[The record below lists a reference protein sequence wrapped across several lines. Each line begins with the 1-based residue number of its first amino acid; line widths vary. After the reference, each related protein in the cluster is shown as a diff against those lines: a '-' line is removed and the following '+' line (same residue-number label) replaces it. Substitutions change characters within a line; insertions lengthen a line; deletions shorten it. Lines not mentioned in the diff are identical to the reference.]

1 MRKVFKISKKIALV
15 VLTFAFVLIAIGVLP
30 SVTPGKNPNKVI
42 LSADTWN
49 SDLVEINKG
58 DSLNTSTYVSISSYV
73 TLDGDGLV
81 TAVKDYSAIDANT
94 IVKIETGLD
103 LYYFSE
109 LCNPKFSSGN
119 DNAAY
124 KDFLGFNYIVA
135 CDINYEDASKTF
147 KMLRPIGWMSGA
159 PFTGTFDGQG
169 NVISNIFYRPL
180 EDETEAETYSGLIYF
195 ALFSVISNQGTVRN
209 VGIVNPNMIQYDKYE
224 DIAFVSPL
232 IGDNNGLVENC
243 YVQDFRGN
251 NAGMSAEGGYTTSM
265 FAVGNGT
272 SGIIRNCYVA
282 VDRITSPTISM
293 TSASNRYPFIAGN
306 KGTLENCYYDNHILD
321 LNTTYTKPEKDS
333 ETAAD
338 FVGLEGITTADFLN
352 TSVFEYYEKDD
363 ADNIVNQIWFSNAT
377 YETNYSSYL
386 RLNYPVLKGF
396 EVKEVNSVKYFA
408 IKDANDLVLMSEYI
422 DKYQAFRTA
431 SYLLVNSVDLKTVK
445 QDAFVFTDAVF
456 SGKLVGTTKSDD
468 GYSVTLSDGTVSNQT
483 SIFNLKINKGN
494 SYNGYRCYG
503 LFSVLA
509 GTVEGINLVNV
520 TIDESDITSVNLN
533 EVNTLGAVCGLLEGG
548 IINKVNVSVNI
559 TLTNG
564 TTTFLGTQ
572 QVGGICGTTL
582 SGTISNSTTTG
593 TLNAATYSNTGT
605 LDVKYSHS
613 IGGIV
618 GKVENCDSISNCL
631 NNIELNNINYSTNPG
646 TSVRQYIGGAI
657 GCGGDDDVKKES
669 YLSNTYELQN
679 NKAIKV
685 TNGTYYSLVYV
696 GGVIGRV
703 IDAKGSNGV
712 YLNNADINFDVN
724 NNNYKAYISG
734 VMNVISKTADGY
746 DTFNKTINATTV
758 QSELDAQTAFEF
770 TSISNAGL
778 LNINNELSASKY
790 PAKYGVITTITN
802 GIDIRAAGLC
812 YSYLSK
818 MNVLGGYNLNYHYER
833 TASSIKEVANE
844 PQSIDMSMMDEY
856 APAFNADNKV
866 AYLDGELHLDTN
878 YLPSKSTTIDST
890 VPTLETTVN
899 LERVY
904 NYQQSNYI
912 SNKAVNAYTL
922 QISGCINGR
931 NFNLKNIR
939 NDGAIKV
946 YFTQST
952 LSLGLNASPY
962 FNYFGDYKKLKVYGV
977 MEEVS
982 LGHRAEDIYNGGN
995 ITISSADGIVPNFT
1009 MYIGGVCY
1017 KNVGNDDPGT
1027 SLMIERGYVG
1037 SLHNTINNGEIR
1049 ITHGNIL
1056 ESDQTASGQF
1066 YSQSRIGGICAFNC
1080 STISQTF
1087 NLGDIYNVNSVFRKN
1102 DSTYGSYPAASQF
1115 EVETGG
1121 ICFIQQNELLSGS
1134 TDNGNAVYTKANIID
1149 SANNGTVISLNTGT
1163 NNAWTN
1169 AGGFVGRNDRG
1180 EDAVLVEEDDTSSVY
1195 PHLQKIQYCIN
1206 YGDVYSYNNYSSDN
1220 ETTANEPQ
1228 AKAAGFI
1235 CLGLCSVVDVIN
1247 YGDIH
1252 STKVASGMFGHVY
1265 FPRMVT
1271 AGASQNSPVNI
1282 ANAINYGKV
1291 TLVSVSES
1299 NRNQLYSVND
1309 ETGLAERTGIFTTSA
1324 NSTHYPVGAL
1334 IGMIY
1339 GNNNANTL
1347 LTTLNVKNLVNF
1359 NDDLDILGRVA
1370 EGGIILDNNNNK
1382 IEALQ
1387 YMATTKP
1394 ADFSPDP
1401 FGTDRTNYYSGVKSY
1416 FKDDSLGDN
1425 TVENSFSQAYN
1436 GGIFNQNYTLRT
1448 APAFTYDV
1456 NGNVDQNNTDNFI
1469 ADYIQFIPYS
1479 KVNEYL
1485 VKKIGL
1491 ESVVLENALNR
1502 AKDSYETIYGI
1513 LKYKNSTDTAMNEV
1527 YDELIAEE
1535 SERLDSASR
1544 IIARELSNTLSSP
1557 EYTVEEV
1564 REILK
1569 VLIEHEEELNQVCQ
1583 ATLVKNIITGLVNKM
1598 TETEIDSTIKAVLVD
1613 DDLLYILVVEYP
1625 DVFAD
1630 YIEIVKE
1637 SSNLTS
1643 EQKAA
1648 IAKIF
1653 ECIVHNNGSVKEYIN
1668 SLTKDEQDALAD
1680 ELYEMLKN
1688 NQVIRDNLAS
1698 VYSTLDISGDKL
1710 EEFKDFVLE
1719 SRIDDDPTNNLDI
1732 TDSEYENMYADIK
1745 ISNKTD
1751 EQVYDGIRSLTGAN
1765 LTNFINS
1772 LKAGASEHTS
1782 RLYSFLDSGRTNS
1795 GNIYLPATEGNYI
1808 GIVNS
1813 SNYVFKSDIGTA
1825 GTGEVYSGNIEN
1837 VNFAFDD
1844 TNRSYTITPTLDPAH
1859 AYEIYVSNAD
1869 QGGKTYVTE
1878 SSSITY
1884 YWYWELTN
1892 GTLSLSHSETVS
1904 TQNRYFVANK
1914 PSNGSTPAIAN
1925 IEWGSSEHTGVF
1937 ADGENDSETGTD
1949 YFWGFIPY
1957 DVTLVS
1963 DLLFS
1968 NISIYKYINYSS
1980 NQYLKNNKDLTLSMI
1995 EALSDATLSDNHKQA
2010 ILLELFSKSTVNK
2023 GVFIQL
2029 LFADERNGHINDGT
2043 TLEEKVQYVID
2054 NLTPE
2059 LSYTALENISDEDVR
2074 ITLVQLFGIGGS
2086 VSFSGILDVLLQQ
2099 LSLSTDETYINK
2111 VDELYNDVFVQGA
2124 PGFTKGEQDAIYDAI
2139 RLIINSLNAD
2149 QKKELAL
2156 DMPGVVGPYAIK
2168 NGINSLT
2175 KQEIIELINQF
2186 IIANPQLL
2194 VTDHNEL
2201 STLFDLNIKATI
2213 SAGIIYGD
2221 ENLFIKHIFSGN
2233 SLDELIQLMNDAKLD
2248 AGLITDFTG
2257 IYALASS
2264 MGIEAGLFLPD
2275 NISLIDLDKYYTNED
2290 GILVN
2295 DPEWR
2300 GGTYEEPN
2308 AYTEGVRSV
2317 NYKVYYEMKQLKKS
2331 IATIIFKMEL
2341 TDDDNELAVDNN
2353 VETDY
2358 FCNVKEKDENGNL
2371 VVDEYGNHIILNEVY
2386 FYIPINNDILYKD
2399 YLYINMT
2406 KGTYELSYGAKFDE
2420 GTDKFEIELPKENY
2434 FVGQIL
2440 YDTFIVEAED
2450 EKVKTKYTL
2459 YVTITNPAYLDPLNS
2474 VTVDGV
2480 ASATTISTKSG
2491 LKGETVTDAIVN
2503 TAVVGYNGKIVLNYG
2518 TVNMTNGLS
2527 LLSNVNVYKTNLSVL
2542 PTALPTNYSS
2552 YTTNKLIKGT
2562 DYVFNDVVNNG
2573 IVVITGVSGTG
2584 FENNSYPDGT
2594 IFFDISLDNY
2604 QSAGIYLIEIE
2615 INDDAKYYTF
2625 FEKAKSSMANL
2636 ESLTFDGQYYVNESN
2651 SNDNSDAPSLLQFG
2665 TPVTEEFFA
2674 NSGVLNNNLYID
2686 SIEGV
2691 LNGDFFNTDA
2701 NKVCIY
2707 KKGDSNITNANQ
2719 SYRIA
2724 IKLNPL
2730 NNKYEITNKYTSGDG
2745 QDVTT
2750 LDFDYLIMIPSS
2762 HVDRVT
2768 FNNVAIGDICDIS
2781 NSGTTCNIT
2790 FNKGLYLDS
2799 ILTSPLSTFTIGEVT
2814 ATKVG
2819 ELYQYT
2825 VEIKIIAE
2833 DGTPKTFT
2841 HYINEETYNDYI
2853 TRIYVNGGVEVDDII
2868 GDDAAEQAATYAY
2881 EDTFEKTETPSYRF
2895 EYSLDHFYTLPT
2907 SSYFKVQFYDASGN
2921 ELPDIPTGVTVN
2933 VTEGLDF
2940 EVEFSEDA
2948 ESTDYYFAMVYQN
2961 SVEFNDTQTNGWDV
2975 EFKKI
2980 HIKKQK
2986 SRNSY
2991 LDNITFFSES
3001 VTASIRTMITA
3012 DVITLTEY
3020 EAMLKDS
3027 TREIVCL
3034 PGQIYYNDYAWSYS
3048 DNTMEKESDFYVIGL
3063 VNRTELDYYTPDFT
3077 LPEGATVYR
3086 TETVE
3091 GAIYKYVPYYV
3102 DDLQALTNFLIS
3114 EDGNTILDEGGNAIT
3129 VTNASTGFSSFT
3141 YNGINYTISPVAGYQ
3156 SIVYNETTI
3165 ENTSLRTNY
3174 NEFGSY
3180 DEDAEEFNFVNYRV
3194 YAEIYSELT
3203 TDADKANH
3211 VTDYKVAAQDLTN
3224 NIRFNLTIQYADGCD
3239 INEKVKNIF
3248 VEFVCYALPA
3258 EVTKENPDR
3267 SEYLLYNK
3275 AGIFAYFDGDNILS
3289 HGSLKSNTS
3298 GYYDLFISL
3307 PDGYKASFTVTDK
3320 KVTTTYTDTNE
3331 FFVDTGITVRN
3342 VDIVITI
3349 DKVDNYTPEWGVH
3362 VKNESNSK

>member
-1 MRKVFKISKKIALV
+1 MGITGYNYNLNNGSTHSFYTDNSGPSGASGASGSYGANLASGIYQVSGAHVVSGMSGVGSISNLAFSQIIDMFEKGNLV
-15 VLTFAFVLIAIGVLP
+15 TSELVKGLRSKG
-30 SVTPGKNPNKVI
+30 VTP
-42 LSADTWN
+42 
-49 SDLVEINKG
+49 
-58 DSLNTSTYVSISSYV
+58 
-73 TLDGDGLV
+73 
-81 TAVKDYSAIDANT
+81 
-94 IVKIETGLD
+94 KIETNGNLTKATFTYQGKNYVIQCNKEYAEHQID
-103 LYYFSE
+103 TKTATTYTVAQMRSYGFDADTIAKYF
-109 LCNPKFSSGN
+109 
-119 DNAAY
+119 D
-124 KDFLGFNYIVA
+124 VA
-135 CDINYEDASKTF
+135 ESQNGVATKYVLKKGQYADAGSLK
-147 KMLRPIGWMSGA
+147 
-159 PFTGTFDGQG
+159 
-169 NVISNIFYRPL
+169 N
-180 EDETEAETYSGLIYF
+180 
-195 ALFSVISNQGTVRN
+195 ALFSSTR
-209 VGIVNPNMIQYDKYE
+209 
-224 DIAFVSPL
+224 
-232 IGDNNGLVENC
+232 
-243 YVQDFRGN
+243 
-251 NAGMSAEGGYTTSM
+251 
-265 FAVGNGT
+265 
-272 SGIIRNCYVA
+272 
-282 VDRITSPTISM
+282 
-293 TSASNRYPFIAGN
+293 
-306 KGTLENCYYDNHILD
+306 
-321 LNTTYTKPEKDS
+321 
-333 ETAAD
+333 
-338 FVGLEGITTADFLN
+338 
-352 TSVFEYYEKDD
+352 
-363 ADNIVNQIWFSNAT
+363 
-377 YETNYSSYL
+377 
-386 RLNYPVLKGF
+386 
-396 EVKEVNSVKYFA
+396 
-408 IKDANDLVLMSEYI
+408 
-422 DKYQAFRTA
+422 
-431 SYLLVNSVDLKTVK
+431 
-445 QDAFVFTDAVF
+445 
-456 SGKLVGTTKSDD
+456 
-468 GYSVTLSDGTVSNQT
+468 
-483 SIFNLKINKGN
+483 
-494 SYNGYRCYG
+494 
-503 LFSVLA
+503 
-509 GTVEGINLVNV
+509 
-520 TIDESDITSVNLN
+520 
-533 EVNTLGAVCGLLEGG
+533 NTL
-548 IINKVNVSVNI
+548 I
-559 TLTNG
+559 
-564 TTTFLGTQ
+564 
-572 QVGGICGTTL
+572 
-582 SGTISNSTTTG
+582 
-593 TLNAATYSNTGT
+593 
-605 LDVKYSHS
+605 
-613 IGGIV
+613 
-618 GKVENCDSISNCL
+618 L
-631 NNIELNNINYSTNPG
+631 NNFVY
-646 TSVRQYIGGAI
+646 
-657 GCGGDDDVKKES
+657 
-669 YLSNTYELQN
+669 N
-679 NKAIKV
+679 NK
-685 TNGTYYSLVYV
+685 
-696 GGVIGRV
+696 
-703 IDAKGSNGV
+703 
-712 YLNNADINFDVN
+712 
-724 NNNYKAYISG
+724 
-734 VMNVISKTADGY
+734 
-746 DTFNKTINATTV
+746 
-758 QSELDAQTAFEF
+758 
-770 TSISNAGL
+770 
-778 LNINNELSASKY
+778 
-790 PAKYGVITTITN
+790 
-802 GIDIRAAGLC
+802 
-812 YSYLSK
+812 
-818 MNVLGGYNLNYHYER
+818 NL
-833 TASSIKEVANE
+833 
-844 PQSIDMSMMDEY
+844 
-856 APAFNADNKV
+856 
-866 AYLDGELHLDTN
+866 
-878 YLPSKSTTIDST
+878 
-890 VPTLETTVN
+890 
-899 LERVY
+899 
-904 NYQQSNYI
+904 
-912 SNKAVNAYTL
+912 
-922 QISGCINGR
+922 
-931 NFNLKNIR
+931 
-939 NDGAIKV
+939 
-946 YFTQST
+946 
-952 LSLGLNASPY
+952 
-962 FNYFGDYKKLKVYGV
+962 
-977 MEEVS
+977 
-982 LGHRAEDIYNGGN
+982 
-995 ITISSADGIVPNFT
+995 
-1009 MYIGGVCY
+1009 
-1017 KNVGNDDPGT
+1017 
-1027 SLMIERGYVG
+1027 
-1037 SLHNTINNGEIR
+1037 
-1049 ITHGNIL
+1049 
-1056 ESDQTASGQF
+1056 
-1066 YSQSRIGGICAFNC
+1066 
-1080 STISQTF
+1080 
-1087 NLGDIYNVNSVFRKN
+1087 
-1102 DSTYGSYPAASQF
+1102 
-1115 EVETGG
+1115 
-1121 ICFIQQNELLSGS
+1121 
-1134 TDNGNAVYTKANIID
+1134 
-1149 SANNGTVISLNTGT
+1149 
-1163 NNAWTN
+1163 
-1169 AGGFVGRNDRG
+1169 
-1180 EDAVLVEEDDTSSVY
+1180 
-1195 PHLQKIQYCIN
+1195 
-1206 YGDVYSYNNYSSDN
+1206 
-1220 ETTANEPQ
+1220 
-1228 AKAAGFI
+1228 
-1235 CLGLCSVVDVIN
+1235 
-1247 YGDIH
+1247 
-1252 STKVASGMFGHVY
+1252 
-1265 FPRMVT
+1265 
-1271 AGASQNSPVNI
+1271 
-1282 ANAINYGKV
+1282 
-1291 TLVSVSES
+1291 
-1299 NRNQLYSVND
+1299 
-1309 ETGLAERTGIFTTSA
+1309 
-1324 NSTHYPVGAL
+1324 
-1334 IGMIY
+1334 
-1339 GNNNANTL
+1339 
-1347 LTTLNVKNLVNF
+1347 
-1359 NDDLDILGRVA
+1359 
-1370 EGGIILDNNNNK
+1370 
-1382 IEALQ
+1382 
-1387 YMATTKP
+1387 
-1394 ADFSPDP
+1394 
-1401 FGTDRTNYYSGVKSY
+1401 
-1416 FKDDSLGDN
+1416 
-1425 TVENSFSQAYN
+1425 
-1436 GGIFNQNYTLRT
+1436 
-1448 APAFTYDV
+1448 
-1456 NGNVDQNNTDNFI
+1456 
-1469 ADYIQFIPYS
+1469 
-1479 KVNEYL
+1479 
-1485 VKKIGL
+1485 
-1491 ESVVLENALNR
+1491 
-1502 AKDSYETIYGI
+1502 
-1513 LKYKNSTDTAMNEV
+1513 
-1527 YDELIAEE
+1527 
-1535 SERLDSASR
+1535 
-1544 IIARELSNTLSSP
+1544 
-1557 EYTVEEV
+1557 
-1564 REILK
+1564 
-1569 VLIEHEEELNQVCQ
+1569 
-1583 ATLVKNIITGLVNKM
+1583 
-1598 TETEIDSTIKAVLVD
+1598 
-1613 DDLLYILVVEYP
+1613 
-1625 DVFAD
+1625 
-1630 YIEIVKE
+1630 
-1637 SSNLTS
+1637 
-1643 EQKAA
+1643 
-1648 IAKIF
+1648 
-1653 ECIVHNNGSVKEYIN
+1653 
-1668 SLTKDEQDALAD
+1668 
-1680 ELYEMLKN
+1680 
-1688 NQVIRDNLAS
+1688 
-1698 VYSTLDISGDKL
+1698 
-1710 EEFKDFVLE
+1710 
-1719 SRIDDDPTNNLDI
+1719 
-1732 TDSEYENMYADIK
+1732 
-1745 ISNKTD
+1745 
-1751 EQVYDGIRSLTGAN
+1751 
-1765 LTNFINS
+1765 
-1772 LKAGASEHTS
+1772 TS
-1782 RLYSFLDSGRTNS
+1782 RLYLEFTKTSDNKTLTNANFMTYKAQIEAASGGDINKLKQEALDKFVKEFAQGNVGYLQVSTILNAIGITGRDTQTINGNYEISFNFNNKQYKVICNKALAAYGNDDKKIATYTPEELTEMGVTPELKDKFFNAAGTVNGVATVLTLKDGVTIEDVKAELNASKEALTNTFKKFAS
-1795 GNIYLPATEGNYI
+1795 GNQTVEDFVAELNKMGATNIEVKDSTETAYAEAGEYKRVHFVLD
-1808 GIVNS
+1808 GVSYRVSCEAVACES
-1813 SNYVFKSDIGTA
+1813 SNDNITR
-1825 GTGEVYSGNIEN
+1825 EVYTYGELVGFGLAN
-1837 VNFAFDD
+1837 AFFDEYAD
-1844 TNRSYTITPTLDPAH
+1844 TAIAIT
-1859 AYEIYVSNAD
+1859 SN
-1869 QGGKTYVTE
+1869 
-1878 SSSITY
+1878 
-1884 YWYWELTN
+1884 N
-1892 GTLSLSHSETVS
+1892 GTDTID
-1904 TQNRYFVANK
+1904 RYFVLRDGITIDDIISGYQSDQNNSDFINSWAEFVSSGDFGTCIDYLRNE
-1914 PSNGSTPAIAN
+1914 
-1925 IEWGSSEHTGVF
+1925 IE
-1937 ADGENDSETGTD
+1937 
-1949 YFWGFIPY
+1949 
-1957 DVTLVS
+1957 
-1963 DLLFS
+1963 FS
-1968 NISIYKYINYSS
+1968 
-1980 NQYLKNNKDLTLSMI
+1980 QDELLSMY
-1995 EALSDATLSDNHKQA
+1995 S
-2010 ILLELFSKSTVNK
+2010 
-2023 GVFIQL
+2023 
-2029 LFADERNGHINDGT
+2029 
-2043 TLEEKVQYVID
+2043 
-2054 NLTPE
+2054 
-2059 LSYTALENISDEDVR
+2059 
-2074 ITLVQLFGIGGS
+2074 
-2086 VSFSGILDVLLQQ
+2086 
-2099 LSLSTDETYINK
+2099 K

-2156 DMPGVVGPYAIK
+2156 DMPGFVGPYAIK

-2921 ELPDIPTGVTVN
+2921 ELTDIPTGVTVN